1 MSGMGT
7 HDDRSPAAILAFWA
21 EAGVDACLEDA
32 PVDRFA
38 RAGAE
43 EAAERAERERR
54 GATPTATR
62 TATPTADARA
72 ERAAPNRSSG
82 PDAARNAPAG
92 APPAAPSVQ
101 RPRASR
107 PEAQLNVPDEQ
118 AVADAA
124 ALARSAGTIEELRQ
138 AVEEFRG
145 INLAFTAKNP
155 CFADG
160 NPQGPLMV
168 IGEAPGRDEDIGG
181 LPFVGRSGKLL
192 DLILKAIGRD
202 RTDTYISNVIYWRPP
217 GNRKPTLHEV
227 HVCQP
232 FIERQIEL
240 AAPRALVLAG
250 NTPTQTLL
258 GTKEGIT
265 RMRGRWRDYTPP
277 GGTRA
282 IPAMPTLHP
291 AFLLRQP
298 QQKRH
303 IWNDMLAVAERLREL
318 EAGSLS

>member
-1 MSGMGT
+1 MT
-7 HDDRSPAAILAFWA
+7 DKPPPADILAFYA
-21 EAGVDACLEDA
+21 EAGVDVCLADEPIDRYAESAAEVEAVERAKTERQAALAEDSTSKAGRSA
-32 PVDRFA
+32 PSRPSLERSRPS
-38 RAGAE
+38 RAGR
-43 EAAERAERERR
+43 EA
-54 GATPTATR
+54 P
-62 TATPTADARA
+62 
-72 ERAAPNRSSG
+72 
-82 PDAARNAPAG
+82 
-92 APPAAPSVQ
+92 
-101 RPRASR
+101 
-107 PEAQLNVPDEQ
+107 QLNVPDEN
-118 AVADAA
+118 AVKDAQS
-124 ALARSAGTIEELRQ
+124 LAQSANTMDELRQ

-145 INLAFTAKNP
+145 LNLAFTAKNP

-160 NPQGPLMV
+160 NPDAALMV
-168 IGEAPGRDEDIGG
+168 IGEAPGRDEDIEG

-192 DLILKAIGRD
+192 DKILAAIGRD

-240 AAPRALVLAG
+240 ANPRALVFAG

-258 GTKEGIT
+258 GTKDGIT

-303 IWNDMLAVAERLREL
+303 IWNDMLAVREKLGEL
-318 EAGSLS
+318 EAGPL